1 MKNVKKKKITKV
13 IVIDEESSGN
23 KIGINKFI
31 DWLIYMFGYTVILI
45 FVSIIFNETF
55 IIDNSYFGIW
65 AFLASI
71 IIYIL
76 NKTIK
81 PIIFLLTLPITGI
94 TLGLFYPFINV
105 FIIKIADFILG
116 SYLDTNNIFTLFF
129 VAIAI
134 SLMNFLLEKTV
145 IEPLKRRE
153 N

>member
-13 IVIDEESSGN
+13 IVIDEESSGD